1 MKPQPPFTTGIRTA
15 LRSGLAAAWGHRR
28 AVAILYLATLLLAA
42 LAALPFRAW
51 LLRDAGHSLMLR
63 DIVSGFNYT
72 FLNDFILNYG
82 AGLAPVLNQ
91 SVLLL
96 GVYLLLMVF
105 LNGGLVHGLWVQ
117 PAHYQSAVFWAG
129 CGRFFGPLLRLT
141 VVFFGLHTLVLGLF
155 LALYAVATRIY
166 APHLIANEGIF
177 TSTLRWLVPVYWAV
191 AAVFFLWQDIAK
203 LTLIRTGGTVWAAFR
218 QSARELWTHFRLAY
232 ATYLLGG
239 VALGVLLGTNYLITT
254 AFAVDS
260 GFTIALSFLIT
271 QVVICLR
278 YTLRVALLGA
288 LRGILSPAADGTI
301 TP

>member
-1 MKPQPPFTTGIRTA
+1 MQTLPHFLSSIRTA
-15 LRSGLAAAWGHRR
+15 LRRGLAAAWGHRR

-105 LNGGLVHGLWVQ
+105 LTGGLVHGLWVQ
-117 PAHYQSAVFWAG
+117 PTQYQSAAFWAG

-141 VVFFGLHTLVLGLF
+141 LVFWVLHALVLGVF
-155 LALYAVATRIY
+155 LALYAAATRIY
-166 APHLIANEGIF
+166 APHLIADERIF
-177 TSTLRWLVPVYWAV
+177 TSTLCWLVPLYGLV

-203 LTLIRTGGTVWAAFR
+203 LTLIHQGGTVWTAFR
-218 QSARELWTHFRLAY
+218 QSTKGLWAHFRLAY
-232 ATYLLGG
+232 ATYLLGAA
-239 VALGVLLGTNYLITT
+239 ALGVLLGINYFITT
-254 AFAVDS
+254 AFAVDT
-260 GFTIALSFLIT
+260 GCTIALSFLIT
-271 QVVICLR
+271 QAVIWLR
-278 YTLRVALLGA
+278 YSLRVALLGA
-288 LRGILSPAADGTI
+288 LRSILAPAAAGTI
-301 TP
+301 AP